1 MKANHLAALLV
12 AILLS
17 ACTKPLAPLPPA
29 PPPKPIIVA
38 PAPLPPPAPVA
49 DWRDVPITPGEWS
62 WRMEGTQS
70 VARFGPAGSAP
81 LLTLTCDRAGARVL
95 ISRAGTGEGH
105 VPMAVTTTT
114 GTRPLVSE
122 PALASPGLI
131 VAWVRSTDLIL
142 DAMAFSR
149 GRFALDVAG
158 LPPLYVPSWPEV
170 SRVVEDC
177 R

>member
-1 MKANHLAALLV
+1 
-12 AILLS
+12 
-17 ACTKPLAPLPPA
+17 
-29 PPPKPIIVA
+29 
-38 PAPLPPPAPVA
+38 
-49 DWRDVPITPGEWS
+49 
-62 WRMEGTQS
+62 MEGAQS

-81 LLTLTCDRAGARVL
+81 LLTLTCDRNNTRVL

-131 VAWVRSTDLIL
+131 VAWVRPADLIL
-142 DAMAFSR
+142 DSMAFSR
-149 GRFALDVAG
+149 GRFVLDVAG
-158 LPPLYVPSWPEV
+158 LAPLYVPSWPEV